1 MSVREKFKKSSFIN
15 LGEIAKIYQGIITG
29 NNQKFLSEKRI
40 SFDWQPILRGR
51 DINRYSINY
60 SNIYVYYKPD
70 ELWSN
75 TNEKMFKVP
84 EKIISRQ
91 TSDKLVATLD
101 TNSYFSLD
109 STHVIHLKKDI
120 FSLKYL
126 LGVFNSK
133 LLNFIYQSKVNEGG
147 RVFAQVK
154 VVNLKVLPIRLID
167 FNNSTEKQA
176 HDEIVK
182 FVEMLL
188 ELHKR
193 LHKATLPSDI
203 RQLQAR
209 IQAAERQI
217 DQLVYQLYDLTPEE
231 IKLIDPEYE

>member
-1 MSVREKFKKSSFIN
+1 
-15 LGEIAKIYQGIITG
+15 
-29 NNQKFLSEKRI
+29 LSEKQI
-40 SFDWQPILRGR
+40 SQDWQPILRGR
-51 DINRYSINY
+51 DINRYSVSYANM
-60 SNIYVYYKPD
+60 YVYYKPE

-75 TNEKMFKVP
+75 TNEVMFKVP

-101 TNSYFSLD
+101 TESYFSLD
-109 STHVIHLKKDI
+109 STHVIHLKNDV

-126 LGVFNSK
+126 LGIYNSK
-133 LLNFIYQSKVNEGG
+133 LLNFIYQTKVNEGG

-154 VVNLKVLPIRLID
+154 VVNLKGLPIRIID
-167 FNNSTEKQA
+167 FNNLSEKHA

-193 LHKATLPSDI
+193 LQKASLPADI
-203 RQLQAR
+203 RQLEAR
-209 IQAAERQI
+209 IQAAENEINQI
-217 DQLVYQLYDLTPEE
+217 VYQLYNLTKEE
-231 IKLIDPEYE
+231 INLIDTENSK